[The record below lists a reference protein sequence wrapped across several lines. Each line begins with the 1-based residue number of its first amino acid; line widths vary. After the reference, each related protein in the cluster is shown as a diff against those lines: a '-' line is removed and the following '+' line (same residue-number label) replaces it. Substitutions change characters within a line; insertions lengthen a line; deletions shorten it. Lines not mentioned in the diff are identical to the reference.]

1 MMTLRLRFFRNAWTL
16 LAVIITVPQA
26 DSQVA
31 QKANEEYRTA
41 VARRK
46 AASEMEHPVR
56 KSIERTGDLV
66 TSLGIQRGD
75 VIADIGTGV
84 GYLLPYLIAATGETG
99 HVVAEDIHSDF
110 VESVRQKIAQHSWK
124 NVTPVLGTEKDPTL
138 KPASLDLALVLDT
151 YHHLDYPREMLA
163 KLRHAIKPEGRLI
176 IVDFYR
182 SRKHPGA
189 TDADLKSHVRADR
202 DEVVLEVKAQ
212 GFRLERTF
220 DHLPHEYVL
229 IFRSGRK
236 AVP

>member
-1 MMTLRLRFFRNAWTL
+1 MFRNVWAL
-16 LAVIITVPQA
+16 VAAIIVVPQA

-41 VARRK
+41 TARRK
-46 AASEMEHPVR
+46 AAGEMEHPVR
-56 KSIERTGDLV
+56 KSIERTSDLV
-66 TSLGIQRGD
+66 TSLGIRRGD

-84 GYLLPYLIAATGETG
+84 GYLLPYLTAATGESG
-99 HVVAEDIHSDF
+99 HVFAEDIHADF
-110 VESVRQKIAQHSWK
+110 VESVRQKIAQHGWK
-124 NVTPVLGTEKDPTL
+124 NVTPVLGTEKDPKL

-151 YHHLDYPREMLA
+151 YHHLDYPQAMLA

-176 IVDFYR
+176 IVDFYT

-202 DEVVLEVKAQ
+202 DQVIAEVKAE
-212 GFRLERTF
+212 GFRLERSF

-229 IFRSGRK
+229 IFRNGRK
-236 AVP
+236 PAP